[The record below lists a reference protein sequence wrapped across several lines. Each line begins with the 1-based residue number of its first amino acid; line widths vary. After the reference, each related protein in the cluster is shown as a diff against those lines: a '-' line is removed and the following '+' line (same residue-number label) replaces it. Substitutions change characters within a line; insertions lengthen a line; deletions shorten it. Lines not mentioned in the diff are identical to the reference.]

1 MLLTTLIVAVCHCL
15 TAVAQQTP
23 PTLEVIQNNNTNTV
37 VPGFIY
43 LTPSGVPF
51 SGPYVFA
58 LNGVSHHF
66 TWVADPRI
74 KLKIMTDL
82 VYRPLFSMGLASSR
96 EPSMT
101 SNHASIRRNNDS
113 ARGKAARLMATE
125 AVKL

>member
-1 MLLTTLIVAVCHCL
+1 MLLTSLIIAVCHCL
-15 TAVAQQTP
+15 TAVAQQTA
-23 PTLEVIQNNNTNTV
+23 PTLEVIQNNNTNDV
-37 VPGFIY
+37 VPGYIY
-43 LTPSGVPF
+43 LTPNGL
-51 SGPYVFA
+51 PYSTPCVFA

-66 TWVADPRI
+66 TWVADSGI
-74 KLKIMTDL
+74 KLRTMIDL
-82 VYRPLFSMGLASSR
+82 VYRPLFSTVLASFR

>member
-15 TAVAQQTP
+15 TVVAQQTP
-23 PTLEVIQNNNTNTV
+23 ATLEVIQNNNAKAV
-37 VPGFIY
+37 VPGYIY
-43 LTPSGVPF
+43 LTPSGIPF

-66 TWVADPRI
+66 AWVADPGIRSR
-74 KLKIMTDL
+74 LMANL
-82 VYRPLFSMGLASSR
+82 VSRPLFSTVLVSSQ

-113 ARGKAARLMATE
+113 AHGKAARLMATE
-125 AVKL
+125 VAKL